1 MTCYLLPPSGRTT
14 HIPRAVFRHYVVPND
29 TAVTVGQ
36 AVEDDAP
43 ELFVANAATQMMG
56 ACQRCGLDMHDD
68 DARFC
73 KRCGQTLVPPARS
86 SSGTVDPY

>member
-1 MTCYLLPPSGRTT
+1 M
-14 HIPRAVFRHYVVPND
+14 
-29 TAVTVGQ
+29 
-36 AVEDDAP
+36 EDDAP